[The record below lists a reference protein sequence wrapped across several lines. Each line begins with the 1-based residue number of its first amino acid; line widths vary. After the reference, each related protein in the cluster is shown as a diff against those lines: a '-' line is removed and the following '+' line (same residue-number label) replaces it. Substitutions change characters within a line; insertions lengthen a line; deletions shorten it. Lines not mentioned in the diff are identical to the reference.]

1 VFGNVSREQ
10 THEKGRMASTTYLKH
25 YLFRK
30 INQALCKRAMLPDAK
45 SPEKLIDSSKKEVRS
60 SKIPFG
66 FEF

>member
-1 VFGNVSREQ
+1 
-10 THEKGRMASTTYLKH
+10 MASTTYLKH